1 MKPMNPPVLSYST
14 AAPPVAVLIAS
25 RIGGVPLK
33 RVPWPE
39 QRGAATATLTFEDG
53 TKLIGVLTILRFVA
67 RCSFESS
74 NLYGA
79 DALTSVMVR
88 PVFFADPLVRRICP
102 IHCAFFSAFVPETF
116 SGISGNLNL
125 VNVVHSLHRSIS
137 G

>member
-53 TKLIGVLTILRFVA
+53 TKLFGVQSILRFVA
-67 RCSFESS
+67 RCSSESS

-79 DALTSVMVR
+79 DAVTSVLVR
-88 PVFFADPLVRRICP
+88 PVFFADPWSEG
-102 IHCAFFSAFVPETF
+102 CAPSTARSSQLLYPKLFPVSAAFL
-116 SGISGNLNL
+116 IL
-125 VNVVHSLHRSIS
+125 
-137 G
+137 